1 LNRADITARLEAARE
16 EYAAARSAAEADP
29 TAENLQAVT
38 ALALEI
44 NGLNTELSALP
55 ADEAPVADEAP
66 AVVTASVASEVTE
79 TGASRSVVITA
90 GADVYGHATGT
101 ELDFSEVAVALNRKA
116 TSLPRAA
123 AGGPRFSNQYT
134 IAQIQKPVDPRFV
147 VADDD
152 PSAAIS
158 FASAEHNTPKG
169 SLLASGGWCAP
180 SETWYDLLD
189 LSTTSGIISL
199 PEVTANRGG
208 FRLIPGGGAQF
219 QDIYTDT
226 GFCFTEAQD
235 IAGDY
240 GSGGGVQPKPCYSV
254 ECPEWTDY
262 RLDVCGICV
271 RAGYLQNRAYPELT
285 ADVLRKT
292 LTAHRHR
299 LAANKI
305 NQIVTGSTAVAIP
318 TNGTDP
324 GAAAPILNAVELQA
338 IDIRTKY
345 RMDVDATL
353 EGVFPVWA
361 KALFRADLAYRRG
374 KAEIDVTDA
383 EIMAWLR
390 QRGIAAQFVYNWQ
403 DLGQVSA
410 ATALPTTL
418 AFLIYPAGTWV
429 AAVSDVID
437 LGVVHDS
444 SLMAFNNYTA
454 AFVEE
459 GYVMLPVGPESRVI
473 ELEVCPSGS
482 IGSRSIACTL
492 ES

>member
-1 LNRADITARLEAARE
+1 MNREDILARLEAARA
-16 EYAAARSAAEADP
+16 EYSAARSAAEADP
-29 TAENLQAVT
+29 TAENLQSVT

-55 ADEAPVADEAP
+55 ADEAPADAAP
-66 AVVTASVASEVTE
+66 TVVTASVASEVTE
-79 TGASRSVVITA
+79 TGDARAVITA
-90 GADVYGHATGT
+90 AADVTGHATGS
-101 ELDFSEVAVALNRKA
+101 ELDFNQVAVALNRKA
-116 TSLPRAA
+116 SSLPRTNVN
-123 AGGPRFSNQYT
+123 GPRFSHQYS

-147 VADDD
+147 IRDESTAAQAVA
-152 PSAAIS
+152 
-158 FASAEHNTPKG
+158 FAVSEANTPQG
-169 SLLASGGWCAP
+169 SLVASGGWCAP

-189 LSTTSGIISL
+189 LSTTSGIVSF

-240 GSGGGVQPKPCYSV
+240 SDSPGDQAKPCYSV
-254 ECPEWTDY
+254 ECPEFEDF

-305 NQIVTGSTAVAIP
+305 NQVVTGSTAVAIP
-318 TNGTDP
+318 TNGANP
-324 GAAAPILNAVELQA
+324 GAVAPILNSVELQA
-338 IDIRTKY
+338 MDIRYKY
-345 RMDVDATL
+345 RMDVNATL
-353 EGVFPVWA
+353 EAVFPLWA
-361 KALFRADLAYRRG
+361 KALFRADLAYRLG
-374 KAEIDVTDA
+374 KPEVDVTDA

-390 QRGIAAQFVYNWQ
+390 QRGIASQFVYNWQ
-403 DLGQVSA
+403 DLGAVGA

-418 AFLIYPAGTWV
+418 AYLIYPAGTWV

-444 SLMAFNNYTA
+444 SLMAFNNYSA

-459 GYVMLPVGPESRVI
+459 GYVMLPVGPESRVV
-473 ELEVCPSGS
+473 ELEVCPSGA
-482 IGSRSIACTL
+482 IGTRSIACAL